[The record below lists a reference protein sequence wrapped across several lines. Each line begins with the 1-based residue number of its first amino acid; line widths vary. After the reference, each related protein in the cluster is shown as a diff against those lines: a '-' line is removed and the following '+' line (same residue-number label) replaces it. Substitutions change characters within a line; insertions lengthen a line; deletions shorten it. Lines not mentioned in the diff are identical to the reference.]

1 MFIGART
8 VARQAFQSVTPIN
21 ILKTAHMSS
30 LPSVGAIEAR
40 GGAGGVIAI
49 SNATLLVS
57 SIPLALVAILSWKM
71 QLGVSSSLLTGA
83 FRTFIQLSILAAIL
97 QPIFTASNI
106 FLVVAYC
113 FFMTTLAAQ
122 ASCSRIKYQFKG
134 QFLGVLGCLLT
145 SVATVASFAFV
156 GLIRPYPLYN
166 PQYVIPIVG
175 MLLGN
180 SMNGISLTLNH
191 LTSSIVEQQR
201 EINLYLSF
209 GATAKEAISRILRE
223 AVRSGTTPLLNNLA
237 VIGLVSIPGMMTGQI
252 LGGSSVI
259 DAARYQCLIMYL
271 ITIAT
276 FCAILMETLLVLQIG
291 FDKSHMLRPDRFTKE
306 LKKSKNVLKWLFGL
320 MKRKSNESKSKKS
333 SQNENTPLIQTSS
346 AIEDPITNNVEVQ
359 PLLYLNESEGDTNML
374 EIRNLCKSTDGWD
387 KKEKDTLVGHEENMD
402 SRNLF
407 EHFSFNVKSNGMS
420 SVTGPSGSGKSQLLQ
435 CIASLTPIQEG
446 EVLLNGKRWDIES
459 RVEWRRKVR
468 YVTQFKVDIP
478 GKPIDFIKRITSFK
492 SWIKDPSAPK
502 LEDVV
507 ETTQTL
513 ISKWGLSVDCLDKDW
528 TILSGGESQRVILAI
543 AFASKP
549 EVMMLDESTS
559 ALDQKSKAAVEASI
573 KEYTQKFGWKVLLVS
588 HDGEQF
594 ERMKDLIV

>member
-1 MFIGART
+1 
-8 VARQAFQSVTPIN
+8 
-21 ILKTAHMSS
+21 
-30 LPSVGAIEAR
+30 
-40 GGAGGVIAI
+40 
-49 SNATLLVS
+49 
-57 SIPLALVAILSWKM
+57 
-71 QLGVSSSLLTGA
+71 
-83 FRTFIQLSILAAIL
+83 
-97 QPIFTASNI
+97 
-106 FLVVAYC
+106 
-113 FFMTTLAAQ
+113 MTTLAAQ

-156 GLIRPYPLYN
+156 GLIRPHPLYN

-223 AVRSGTTPLLNNLA
+223 AVRSGTTPLLNSLA

-252 LGGSSVI
+252 LGGSSVV

-271 ITIAT
+271 ITMAT
-276 FCAILMETLLVLQIG
+276 FCAILMESLLVLQIG

-306 LKKSKNVLKWLFGL
+306 PKKSKNVLKWLFGFT
-320 MKRKSNESKSKKS
+320 KRKSSESKRKIS
-333 SQNENTPLIQTSS
+333 SQNENTPLIQTSLN
-346 AIEDPITNNVEVQ
+346 IEDTCLVTNNVEVK
-359 PLLYLNESEGDTNML
+359 PLLYLNKSEGDTNML
-374 EIRNLCKSTDGWD
+374 EIRNLCKSTVGWD
-387 KKEKDTLVGHEENMD
+387 KKEKDTLIGREENMD
-402 SRNLF
+402 SKNLF
-407 EHFSFNVKSNGMS
+407 EHFSFNVKSNGIS

-435 CIASLTPIQEG
+435 CIAALTPIQEG
-446 EVLLNGKRWDIES
+446 EVLLNGKRWDVET

-492 SWIKDPSAPK
+492 SWSNDPSAPK

-507 ETTQTL
+507 EITQAL
-513 ISKWGLSVDCLDKDW
+513 ISKWGLSVDCLYKDW
-528 TILSGGESQRVILAI
+528 SILSGGESQRVILAI

-549 EVMMLDESTS
+549 EVIMLDESTS
-559 ALDQKSKAAVEASI
+559 ALDQKSKAAVEASM
-573 KEYTQKFGWKVLLVS
+573 KEYTEKFGWKVLLVS

-594 ERMKDLIV
+594 ERLKDLVV

>member
-1 MFIGART
+1 
-8 VARQAFQSVTPIN
+8 
-21 ILKTAHMSS
+21 
-30 LPSVGAIEAR
+30 
-40 GGAGGVIAI
+40 
-49 SNATLLVS
+49 
-57 SIPLALVAILSWKM
+57 
-71 QLGVSSSLLTGA
+71 
-83 FRTFIQLSILAAIL
+83 
-97 QPIFTASNI
+97 
-106 FLVVAYC
+106 
-113 FFMTTLAAQ
+113 
-122 ASCSRIKYQFKG
+122 
-134 QFLGVLGCLLT
+134 
-145 SVATVASFAFV
+145 
-156 GLIRPYPLYN
+156 
-166 PQYVIPIVG
+166 
-175 MLLGN
+175 
-180 SMNGISLTLNH
+180 
-191 LTSSIVEQQR
+191 
-201 EINLYLSF
+201 
-209 GATAKEAISRILRE
+209 
-223 AVRSGTTPLLNNLA
+223 
-237 VIGLVSIPGMMTGQI
+237 
-252 LGGSSVI
+252 
-259 DAARYQCLIMYL
+259 
-271 ITIAT
+271 
-276 FCAILMETLLVLQIG
+276 METLLVLQIG
-291 FDKSHMLRPDRFTKE
+291 FDKSHMLRPDRFAKE

-478 GKPIDFIKRITSFK
+478 GKPIDFINRITSFK

-528 TILSGGESQRVILAI
+528 SILSGGESQRVILAI

-559 ALDQKSKAAVEASI
+559 ALDQKSKEAVEASI